1 MKGVVLKQ
9 TQVKDQ
15 KGMMALGIGF
25 RQIKDYEKLL
35 ANFNMH
41 ELENTMALVA
51 EYDLKSKGV
60 NQSTTNDQE
69 LMKEFLF
76 RVFYRPGLN

>member
-1 MKGVVLKQ
+1 
-9 TQVKDQ
+9 
-15 KGMMALGIGF
+15 
-25 RQIKDYEKLL
+25 L
-35 ANFNMH
+35 ANFNIN

-60 NQSTTNDQE
+60 NQSATNDQE